1 MWRSLA
7 FEDPQLMITL
17 SPNILCNGA
26 SYRRKDI
33 YAYGTKNIGVNIWD
47 VHEGRK
53 EKPFLLGNLY
63 AFVCIVKDTK
73 GEGGKL
79 KSYWPCTHTCFVAVS
94 IVWVCVST
102 QFKPEANGRCLFLCT
117 LCFVG
122 TMWKEVKS

>member
-1 MWRSLA
+1 
-7 FEDPQLMITL
+7 MITL

-33 YAYGTKNIGVNIWD
+33 YAYGTKGK
-47 VHEGRK
+47 EGRK

-94 IVWVCVST
+94 IV
-102 QFKPEANGRCLFLCT
+102 
-117 LCFVG
+117 
-122 TMWKEVKS
+122 